1 MFVHYLLMY
10 ELADDYLERRA
21 GFRSEHLKCARE
33 AQERGELVLAGALA
47 DPVDR
52 AMLLFECATPETV
65 QLFAASDPYL
75 IHGLVTGYQV
85 PQWST
90 VVGDDACT
98 PVKAA

>member
-1 MFVHYLLMY
+1 MFVHDLLMY
-10 ELADDYLERRA
+10 ELADDYLDRRA
-21 GFRSEHLKCARE
+21 GFRPAHLKCARA
-33 AQERGELVLAGALA
+33 AQACGELVLAGRLA

-52 AMLLFECATPETV
+52 AMLLFECATPEAV
-65 QLFAASDPYL
+65 QLFAASDPCV
-75 IHGLVTGYQV
+75 IHGLVNGYQV